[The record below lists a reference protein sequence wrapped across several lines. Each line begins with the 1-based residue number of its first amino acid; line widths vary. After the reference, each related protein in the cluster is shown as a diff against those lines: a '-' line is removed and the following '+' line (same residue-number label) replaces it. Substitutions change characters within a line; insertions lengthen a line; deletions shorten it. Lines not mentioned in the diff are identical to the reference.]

1 MALSSSLATFSAF
14 SARVERPKLQRSN
27 IGLALRNMLGALLD
41 HLESNL

>member
-1 MALSSSLATFSAF
+1 MALSSSLATF